1 MGGGDGCRYD
11 GVDVSLVKVMSEWS
25 SLRRL
30 LTLILV
36 GLVQTDCLVSC
47 ILNFAYCVFRFAKSN
62 PET

>member
-47 ILNFAYCVFRFAKSN
+47 ILHFAY
-62 PET
+62 